1 MGNVECN
8 PFFSC
13 ASNQSQRQEQPG
25 EVLQEWLQGIAI
37 TEAARK
43 LVVTRTALSRIIH
56 GHAGISPD
64 MALRLADALDTSPET
79 WLQMQMNYDLW
90 QASQRPRPRVAKLL
104 EGAA

>member
-43 LVVTRTALSRIIH
+43 LGVTRRPYRASFTDMLELARIWRYAWPMH
-56 GHAGISPD
+56 
-64 MALRLADALDTSPET
+64 
-79 WLQMQMNYDLW
+79 
-90 QASQRPRPRVAKLL
+90 
-104 EGAA
+104 